1 MTNDMLAGV
10 FVGEGTLEL
19 QRRPIPHLPGED
31 WVIIENEGCGVCGT
45 DLHILSVPQG
55 HPATPGTILGH
66 EFVGHVIEIGPA
78 VTQTQVGDRVAVA
91 ANLTCGLCR
100 QCKAGRS
107 NHCEN
112 WTTIGIFKDGAFAP
126 YTTAPERALH
136 KISKEVPFEEAV
148 WTEPL
153 SCVVNGTDR
162 LAIQPGETAVV
173 IGAGPIGTLHGLMFK
188 AAGAKVIIADLAPF
202 RLEVAERAGID
213 VVVNPKTADLA
224 EVVRDYTAG
233 LGADIVVDAVGNQF
247 GTCVGLA
254 AKGGKIS
261 LFGMSET
268 ARPAVKQFDITRNEL
283 TIYGTFVG
291 AHTFPR
297 AIQILESGV
306 IRPSV
311 MNSAILPLEDILK
324 GVEAARRGEAVKV
337 IVKGASA

>member
-1 MTNDMLAGV
+1 MSGDMLAGV
-10 FVGEGTLEL
+10 FMGEGVLEL
-19 QRRPIPHLPGED
+19 QRRAIPTLSAED

-66 EFVGHVIEIGPA
+66 EFVGYVIEVGPA
-78 VTQTQVGDRVAVA
+78 VSGTRVGDRVAVA

-112 WTTIGIFKDGAFAP
+112 WTTIGIFKDGAFAR
-126 YTTAPERALH
+126 YTAAPERALH

-162 LAIQPGETAVV
+162 LAIQPGQTAVV

-188 AAGAKVIIADLAPF
+188 AAGAKVIISDLAPL
-202 RLEVAERAGID
+202 RLEVARQAGMD
-213 VVVNPKTADLA
+213 LVVNPKGENLA
-224 EVVRDYTAG
+224 EAVMAYTDG

-247 GTCVGLA
+247 GTCIELA

-268 ARPAVKQFDITRNEL
+268 ARPAVKQYDITRNEL
-283 TIYGTFVG
+283 TIYGTYVG

-297 AIQILESGV
+297 AIQILEGGA

-311 MNSAILPLEDILK
+311 MNSAILPLEEMLK
-324 GVEAARRGEAVKV
+324 GIEAARRGEAVKV
-337 IVKGASA
+337 IVKA

>member
-1 MTNDMLAGV
+1 MSGDMLAGV
-10 FVGEGTLEL
+10 FMGEGVLEL
-19 QRRPIPHLPGED
+19 QRRAIPTLPAED

-66 EFVGHVIEIGPA
+66 EFVGYVVEVGPG
-78 VTQTQVGDRVAVA
+78 VSGTRVGDRVAVA

-112 WTTIGIFKDGAFAP
+112 WTTIGIFKDGAFAR
-126 YTTAPERALH
+126 YTAAPERALH

-162 LAIQPGETAVV
+162 LAIQPGQTAVI

-188 AAGAKVIIADLAPF
+188 AAGAKVIISDLAPL
-202 RLEVAERAGID
+202 RLEVARQAGID
-213 VVVNPKTADLA
+213 LTVNPKNENLA
-224 EVVRDYTAG
+224 GAVRDYTDG

-247 GTCVGLA
+247 GTCIELA

-268 ARPAVKQFDITRNEL
+268 ARPAVKQYDITRNEL
-283 TIYGTFVG
+283 TIYGTYVG
-291 AHTFPR
+291 VHTFPR
-297 AIQILESGV
+297 AIQILESGA

-311 MNSAILPLEDILK
+311 MNSAILPLEEMLK

-337 IVKGASA
+337 IVKA